1 MKKNSNSCADESAT
15 EPTTKP
21 ASENL
26 NMSAGA
32 EMLIA
37 RMQTNPEDFDYGGK
51 FYRVRSAL
59 EQTQDCAGWIS
70 PRDFEALLE
79 AYGRLI
85 LEGRF
90 SEWVYGE
97 IFNPKEPDVAAQN
110 IYAQAQMQGQ
120 KAQIQSQLAQQMR
133 NSAMWNGT
141 VPPQGIYGNA
151 IQNNLSSSPES
162 WTVSVAPPSP
172 PSDPSYI
179 EKLKTKLGL

>member
-37 RMQTNPEDFDYGGK
+37 RMQTNPEDFDYGGR

-97 IFNPKEPDVAAQN
+97 IFNPKEPEPVQN
-110 IYAQAQMQGQ
+110 LYAQMQGQ

-141 VPPQGIYGNA
+141 VPLQGAALTVNANAGNPTMTLGNTM
-151 IQNNLSSSPES
+151 IDES
-162 WTVSVAPPSP
+162 MLKK
-172 PSDPSYI
+172 I
-179 EKLKTKLGL
+179 KTKLGL